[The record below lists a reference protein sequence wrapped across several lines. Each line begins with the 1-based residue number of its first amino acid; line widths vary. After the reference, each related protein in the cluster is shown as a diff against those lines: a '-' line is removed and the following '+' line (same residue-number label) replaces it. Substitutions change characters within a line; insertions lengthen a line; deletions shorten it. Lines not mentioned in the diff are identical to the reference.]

1 MTSSNSNLPSQLFE
15 LTKHYAELFQ
25 QKHGHL
31 PVVEKDEQWPS
42 PCIKGSFSEDAEL
55 WSPEPVKDELTF
67 DNVERA
73 LGFALHQDIKTF
85 FTSVYSESFDLQSE
99 DGKLTLLFPW
109 SEADFERLQ
118 ENIIGHILMKQKLK
132 QPETVFF
139 ALTDQ
144 EDYILSVDNASG
156 EVWVEQVGK
165 VAHKKIADDLSSFIS
180 SVTPVIYD

>member
-1 MTSSNSNLPSQLFE
+1 M
-15 LTKHYAELFQ
+15 
-25 QKHGHL
+25 
-31 PVVEKDEQWPS
+31 
-42 PCIKGSFSEDAEL
+42 
-55 WSPEPVKDELTF
+55 
-67 DNVERA
+67 
-73 LGFALHQDIKTF
+73 GFALHQDIKTF